1 MKKYIKMALTL
12 SLVVVFAFMLSLGVT
27 SASSQ
32 ELQRV
37 QKIEN
42 VLNLL
47 KIFLD
52 QSVKGIPEDFTFQ
65 KNLSLA
71 MMDSDVKY
79 LQKVL
84 NSDPDTRVT
93 QTGPGSPGNETIY
106 FGSATES
113 AVKKF
118 QEKYAS
124 EVLMPHNL
132 TAGTGFVGQAT
143 RNKLNALLEE
153 TGKGIRPEIEE
164 AIKQIEKLIEELY
177 KRLENDSEE
186 DHDLIEDKD
195 KSAEDFD
202 SEEDHNLM
210 VVGNAVHVW
219 HMEAD
224 GITQHSSSVITDNS
238 NRWEVKA
245 VYDITNNGKA
255 DIIWQRENEVVVWD
269 LGEDGTD
276 TQSHS
281 WLHTNAGG
289 WEVKAVYDMTNNGN
303 ADIIWQKGNAV
314 HAWHMEADGI
324 TQHSGSVISDDS
336 SVWKVQAVYDMTNN
350 GNADIIWRNMVY

>member
-1 MKKYIKMALTL
+1 MKKYIKKALTL
-12 SLVVVFAFMLSLGVT
+12 SLVVVFVFMLSFGVT

-32 ELQRV
+32 ELQKL
-37 QKIEN
+37 QELEN

-52 QSVKGIPEDFTFQ
+52 QSIKGIPEDFTFQ
-65 KNLSLA
+65 KNLSFA
-71 MMDSDVKY
+71 MYDSDVKY

-84 NSDPDTRVT
+84 NFDPDTRVT
-93 QTGPGSPGNETIY
+93 QTGPGSPGNEIIY
-106 FGSATES
+106 FGLSTES

-124 EVLMPHNL
+124 DILTPHNL

-153 TGKGIRPEIEE
+153 TGKGVSPEIAE
-164 AIKQIEKLIEELY
+164 AIKQIEELIEKLY
-177 KRLENDSEE
+177 KALENDSEE
-186 DHDLIEDKD
+186 DQDITVAGNE
-195 KSAEDFD
+195 
-202 SEEDHNLM
+202 
-210 VVGNAVHVW
+210 VVAW
-219 HMEAD
+219 HMKAD
-224 GITQHSSSVITDNS
+224 GITQDSSFVISDNS
-238 NRWEVKA
+238 DGWEVKA

-255 DIIWQRENEVVVWD
+255 DIIWQKGNEVVVWD

-289 WEVKAVYDMTNNGN
+289 WEVKAVYDITNNGK
-303 ADIIWQKGNAV
+303 ADIIWQNGLL
-314 HAWHMEADGI
+314 
-324 TQHSGSVISDDS
+324 DS
-336 SVWKVQAVYDMTNN
+336 
-350 GNADIIWRNMVY
+350 